1 MKGYTVKQLAEIAGI
16 SVRALHHYDAIG
28 LLKPSVRTEAGY
40 RLYGEKELLR
50 LQQVLFYK
58 ELDFPLKEI
67 IEILD
72 NPDFNYIYALTEHK
86 KALSK
91 RKTRLTE
98 LLKTIDKTILKLKGE
113 QKMITNEEL
122 YNGFPKA
129 KEYREEAIET
139 YGKETV
145 EHSENSLRKL
155 SKSEIDSL
163 KKEGDA
169 ITQSLIDVMHLDPI
183 SDEVQQF
190 VKKHY
195 NHIVTMWGGA
205 VPKEQQL
212 NAYEGLA
219 TLYIEDKRFYKDAP
233 TGFSEFL
240 SKAML
245 HFVANQQ

>member
-1 MKGYTVKQLAEIAGI
+1 MKGYTVKQLAKLAGI
-16 SVRALHHYDAIG
+16 SVRTLHHYDTIG
-28 LLKPSVRTEAGY
+28 LLKPSMRTEARY

-67 IEILD
+67 VEILD
-72 NPDFNYIYALTEHK
+72 KPDFDYMHALTEHK

-113 QKMITNEEL
+113 QKMITHEEL
-122 YNGFPKA
+122 YDGFPKA
-129 KEYREEAIET
+129 EEYREEAIET
-139 YGKETV
+139 YGKKTV

-155 SKSEIDSL
+155 SKSEIDNL

-169 ITQSLIDVMHLDPI
+169 ITQSLVEVMDLDPTN
-183 SDEVQQF
+183 DEVQQL

-205 VPKEQQL
+205 VPKKQQL
-212 NAYEGLA
+212 NAYKGLA

-233 TGFSEFL
+233 EGFGEFL

-245 HFVANQQ
+245 HFVANQ